1 MCIILFNVTTSKK
14 LDRRR
19 TLIKKGNTFTIFTIK
34 IYSSGNIFLKILIL
48 MSSQSRHSN
57 ESNAKRIAQ
66 F

>member
-1 MCIILFNVTTSKK
+1 MCIILFNAITSKK
-14 LDRRR
+14 LNRR